1 MEIRYANKKVEKYFS
16 DYGVMRKKIG
26 LELTRG
32 VKKQM
37 DRLRAADTFGD
48 FLSLGLGHPE
58 QLSGYDRIRY
68 SIRVS
73 ANARLIVEPNATT
86 DTLSICSEL
95 EIEGVSDYH
104 GGKDNWYIP

>member
-1 MEIRYANKKVEKYFS
+1 
-16 DYGVMRKKIG
+16 MRKKIG